1 MHRKDSMLAADVV
14 VINIIINNNS
24 DGREALSTQKSCFVL
39 FYFVCKGR
47 LGEAGELVRG
57 KETGKG
63 GRILRQIAPI
73 P

>member
-1 MHRKDSMLAADVV
+1 MLAADVV

-24 DGREALSTQKSCFVL
+24 DGREALGPQKSCFVL
-39 FYFVCKGR
+39 ICFVFKGR